1 MEHAMHAHDLLV
13 TPDGVWA
20 LPAAA
25 SLGTALTYLSA
36 ARVAVNLA
44 LSRDAIGDAAEP
56 SRQGVQDPDQHD
68 HALSGTRGSATTL
81 TTTQLNLASTDRL
94 VPETLHGDATTT
106 DGMLPLPRSAT
117 TGTADTGNGTA
128 QPGDDGL

>member
-1 MEHAMHAHDLLV
+1 MERAALFHDPLV

-20 LPAAA
+20 LPVAAR
-25 SLGTALTYLSA
+25 LGTALTYLSA

-68 HALSGTRGSATTL
+68 HALGGTRGSATTF
-81 TTTQLNLASTDRL
+81 TTTQLKKASTDRM
-94 VPETLHGDATTT
+94 VQQT
-106 DGMLPLPRSAT
+106 SAT
-117 TGTADTGNGTA
+117 DASW
-128 QPGDDGL
+128 